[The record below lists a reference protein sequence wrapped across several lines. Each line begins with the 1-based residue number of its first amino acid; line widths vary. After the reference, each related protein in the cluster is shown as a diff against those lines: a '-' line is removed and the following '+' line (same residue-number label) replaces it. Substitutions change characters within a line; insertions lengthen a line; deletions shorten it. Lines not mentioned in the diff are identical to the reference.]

1 MNESSPRSFG
11 KTVVAALVFL
21 VAAWLL
27 LGVVIHVLSFVF
39 STLLFILAVAA
50 VVWALRVLLQP
61 ARRMAYVIIAVCFG
75 LAGGYVGR
83 IKGSS
88 FWLWFLISGAV
99 PVLGLLAAI
108 LYRFERDELRRQC
121 PTCGRVTK
129 IYDAV
134 CTRCGAELDFPEVAL
149 APESLERTTAPR

>member
-1 MNESSPRSFG
+1 
-11 KTVVAALVFL
+11 
-21 VAAWLL
+21 
-27 LGVVIHVLSFVF
+27 
-39 STLLFILAVAA
+39 
-50 VVWALRVLLQP
+50 
-61 ARRMAYVIIAVCFG
+61 MAYVIIAVCFG
-75 LAGGYVGR
+75 LAGGFVGR

-121 PTCGRVTK
+121 PNCGRVTK

-149 APESLERTTAPR
+149 APESLEHTTAPR